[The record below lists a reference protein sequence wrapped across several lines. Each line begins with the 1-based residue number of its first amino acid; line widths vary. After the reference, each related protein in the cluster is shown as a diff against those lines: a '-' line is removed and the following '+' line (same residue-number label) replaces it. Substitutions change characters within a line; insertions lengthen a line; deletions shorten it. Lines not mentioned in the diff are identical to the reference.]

1 MGSAQ
6 PLPLGS
12 SYVGGG
18 WSVSGVPP
26 PSTRPPR
33 PLPQALK
40 PGRLRFLLCGPA
52 PLEPASLG
60 EEGSAGGEGTAH
72 KGVCRTGGAS
82 LTSPAHP
89 VQTCTSGSQASLGA
103 APPRPASECLRLPGL
118 NSIEPLRAPDPAA
131 RSQHA
136 LGLGGRH
143 SPPLATDLL
152 PRGQRG
158 PAGAQEAS
166 AVQPAPHGPQHHHTG
181 QRGATG
187 LPQGMHDLLRAHVS
201 HSPARLP
208 CQSGVGL
215 WTGTIT
221 VWIRGPSLGLGKE

>member
-1 MGSAQ
+1 MAWGSRARGTGCEVIGRGYEPRQSVPPPGVAGPHPEGAGVGSAQ

-12 SYVGGG
+12 SCVGGG
-18 WSVSGVPP
+18 WSVGGVPP
-26 PSTRPPR
+26 PSTPPGK
-33 PLPQALK
+33 PPK
-40 PGRLRFLLCGPA
+40 PGRLRFFPCEPA

-72 KGVCRTGGAS
+72 KGVCRIGGAS

-89 VQTCTSGSQASLGA
+89 VQTCTSGGQASFRA
-103 APPRPASECLRLPGL
+103 APPRSDSECLWLPGL
-118 NSIEPLRAPDPAA
+118 NSIEPLRAPDPPAS
-131 RSQHA
+131 SQHA

-143 SPPLATDLL
+143 SPFLATAHV

-166 AVQPAPHGPQHHHTG
+166 AVQPAPHSPQRHHTG

-187 LPQGMHDLLRAHVS
+187 LP
-201 HSPARLP
+201 
-208 CQSGVGL
+208 
-215 WTGTIT
+215 
-221 VWIRGPSLGLGKE
+221 